1 MKINIIEDFLS
12 NNECDYVIN
21 KCKSELTL
29 SEFDNYYGKLNRK
42 QKSAR
47 IYDLEFIN
55 LKLENILKKTININ
69 GMEASGIIHKF
80 KFAEYKVGDY
90 FDWHEDRSSNLY
102 RIGVFSTVI
111 QLNDNYD
118 GGILEIKNLNGELVP
133 IENKKGSLYIFNP
146 NLLHRITK
154 IESGSR
160 HSLISWVSLIKTNK
174 TKQNLI

>member
-1 MKINIIEDFLS
+1 MESNNIIVIENFLT
-12 NNECDYVIN
+12 NDECDSALN
-21 KCKSELTL
+21 KCKNIVLKDVDIRNNA
-29 SEFDNYYGKLNRK
+29 FNRK
-42 QKSAR
+42 VSVGFVH
-47 IYDLEFIN
+47 DLEFIKIRLQDV
-55 LKLENILKKTININ
+55 LKNSININ
-69 GMEASGIIHKF
+69 GMEMSVDYF
-80 KFAEYKVGDY
+80 QFTEYKVGDY

-118 GGILEIKNLNGELVP
+118 GGILEIKNLKNELVP